1 MEIETHNFSLK
12 TKGKTDILDITN
24 FVQSIINSSGFI
36 EGSALIFTGGSTAGI
51 TTIEYEPGLLDDYPK
66 FFEKIIPSNIKYKHD
81 ETWHD
86 GNGHS
91 HIRAALQGASFTV
104 PFANGNLLLG
114 TWQQIILIDFDNR
127 PRNRN
132 IIVQIMGNKNEK

>member
-104 PFANGNLLLG
+104 PFVNGNLLLG